1 MSILDKYNPTA
12 PDLNKMTKVNAFVL
26 LLALMLLQCRP
37 IDNTVPPDSDDV
49 YEVRDSIRE
58 VMLLRLGE
66 AMQEINRRTE
76 KMRRKAYSIPQQE
89 ANRLRAQAQDL
100 EKQYQQLSERTQ
112 HLKQDSVLG
121 QWYTELDELEVQLLD
136 ISQTLGISL

>member
-1 MSILDKYNPTA
+1 
-12 PDLNKMTKVNAFVL
+12 MTSDMLKINVYVLVLSL
-26 LLALMLLQCRP
+26 LLPQCRP

-49 YEVRDSIRE
+49 YAARDSIRT

-66 AMQEINRRTE
+66 ARQEINRRTE
-76 KMRRKAYSIPQQE
+76 KMRRKAYSVPKQE
-89 ANRLRAQAQDL
+89 AKRLRVQVQAL
-100 EKQYQQLSERTQ
+100 EKQYEQLSERTQ

-121 QWYTELDELEVQLLD
+121 QWYHELDELEVQLLD

>member
-1 MSILDKYNPTA
+1 MSILVKFDPTVS
-12 PDLNKMTKVNAFVL
+12 DLNKMTKINAL
-26 LLALMLLQCRP
+26 ALMLALMLLQCRP

-66 AMQEINRRTE
+66 AMQEINRRAE
-76 KMRRKAYSIPQQE
+76 KMRRKAYSVPQQE
-89 ANRLRAQAQDL
+89 ANRLRAQAQAL
-100 EKQYQQLSERTQ
+100 EQQYQRLSERTQ

-121 QWYTELDELEVQLLD
+121 QWYHELDEVEVQLLD

>member
-1 MSILDKYNPTA
+1 MLKAYASALILS
-12 PDLNKMTKVNAFVL
+12 LIL
-26 LLALMLLQCRP
+26 WQCRP
-37 IDNTVPPDSDDV
+37 IDKTVPPDSDDV

-76 KMRRKAYSIPQQE
+76 KMRRKAYSVPQQE
-89 ANRLRAQAQDL
+89 ANRLRAQAQAL
-100 EKQYQQLSERTQ
+100 EQQYQRLSERTR

-121 QWYTELDELEVQLLD
+121 QWYQELDDLEVQLLD

>member
-1 MSILDKYNPTA
+1 MQKTYT
-12 PDLNKMTKVNAFVL
+12 TVL
-26 LLALMLLQCRP
+26 LLSLLLLQCRP

-76 KMRRKAYSIPQQE
+76 KMRRKAYSVPKQE
-89 ANRLRAQAQDL
+89 ANRLRAQAKAL
-100 EKQYQQLSERTQ
+100 EKQYQQISERTQ

-121 QWYTELDELEVQLLD
+121 QWYHELDELEVQLLD

>member
-1 MSILDKYNPTA
+1 MQKTYT
-12 PDLNKMTKVNAFVL
+12 TVL
-26 LLALMLLQCRP
+26 LLSLLLLQCRP

-76 KMRRKAYSIPQQE
+76 KMRRKAYSVPKQE
-89 ANRLRAQAQDL
+89 ANRLRAQAKAL
-100 EKQYQQLSERTQ
+100 EKLYQQISERTQ

-121 QWYTELDELEVQLLD
+121 QWYHELDELEVQLLD